1 MIASI
6 LHASR
11 TKCAS
16 FTSPHLIRE
25 RDSIRID
32 DAEIEQP
39 LYDKARQQ
47 VLTANQSV
55 GASPFELLT
64 CTAFLAFSLAK
75 VGLGGT
81 LDATNV
87 LPPPLVCVL
96 CRIAVDHVDFLGST
110 PSEIAPHKAGIIK
123 RGVAAV
129 VIALQSQPLVTDI
142 FVAKARDSHVER
154 IVVVQQPLS
163 LADGTDRVRL
173 EFPAGVMSEASLL
186 VEPGLIGSYQLENM
200 ATVLS
205 VMHELARLEP
215 FQSAVTSSTIRRGLE
230 LARNPGRLEWKE
242 TAKWGRILLDGAHN
256 QDGIIALA
264 SHLRSMRQKTPHRIA
279 FIFGLS
285 GQKNCQDF
293 LSILMMPDDMLL
305 PVAFSQPEGMKWISP
320 MDPSRIGASRPPGTE
335 LRDVHG
341 SLEAAL
347 AAVDRTETPTV
358 VVCGSLYL
366 VADMYRLLETL

>member
-11 TKCAS
+11 IKCAS

-75 VGLGGT
+75 VDVAVVEARSTVGLGGT

-186 VEPGLIGSYQLENM
+186 V
-200 ATVLS
+200 
-205 VMHELARLEP
+205 
-215 FQSAVTSSTIRRGLE
+215 F
-230 LARNPGRLEWKE
+230 
-242 TAKWGRILLDGAHN
+242 
-256 QDGIIALA
+256 
-264 SHLRSMRQKTPHRIA
+264 
-279 FIFGLS
+279 
-285 GQKNCQDF
+285 
-293 LSILMMPDDMLL
+293 
-305 PVAFSQPEGMKWISP
+305 
-320 MDPSRIGASRPPGTE
+320 
-335 LRDVHG
+335 
-341 SLEAAL
+341 
-347 AAVDRTETPTV
+347 
-358 VVCGSLYL
+358 
-366 VADMYRLLETL
+366 